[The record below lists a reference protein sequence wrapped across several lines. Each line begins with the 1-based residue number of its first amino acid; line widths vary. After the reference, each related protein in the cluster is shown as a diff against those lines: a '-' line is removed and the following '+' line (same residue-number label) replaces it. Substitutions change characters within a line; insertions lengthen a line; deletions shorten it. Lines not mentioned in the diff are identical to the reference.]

1 MAVLATRTT
10 VGTTA
15 ARLDTPETVTRWA
28 LTIVNRG
35 TASIFVGGAGVTT
48 ATGLELAAGERLSM
62 TLRPSD
68 GGLYAIATEAGQ
80 RVDRLQVGW
89 S

>member
-1 MAVLATRTT
+1 MAVLATRIQVTP
-10 VGTTA
+10 TA
-15 ARLDTPETVTRWA
+15 KRLDVPETVTRWA

-35 TASIFVGGAGVTT
+35 TESIFLGGAGVTV
-48 ATGLELAAGERLSM
+48 AEGLELGVGERMSI
-62 TLRPSD
+62 TLRPGD
-68 GGLYAIATEAGQ
+68 AGLFAVANTGSH